1 MARDN
6 SRDSQNQKWM
16 GNGWTQ
22 YQKLVLAELERHSKQ
37 LEALNSQ
44 LNKQMSDLQ
53 VEIATLKVKS
63 GVWGLLGGLIPVL
76 VFVVIELVGRRN

>member
-1 MARDN
+1 MAKPNPNDP
-6 SRDSQNQKWM
+6 KWM

-37 LEALNSQ
+37 LEQINSQ
-44 LNKQMSDLQ
+44 MHKQMSDLQ

-63 GVWGLLGGLIPVL
+63 GVWGLMGGLIPVL
-76 VFVVIELVGRRN
+76 VLVVLELLGKRN